1 MNECACASPC
11 ASPWESPLNHPNAP
25 ERIGGPDEEARVSE
39 TAAVAVRSKP
49 RAREGVGAGGWIGY
63 GLLWAFFIVF
73 LIFPLIR
80 LFYDSFTTDQGVF
93 TLANYRDFFTDSF
106 YLRSLWNS
114 LWLGVA
120 CVITTSVLGLAI
132 AFLLLRYEFPGR
144 RLFSYLTII
153 PMIMPPLVGVMG
165 FTFIL
170 GRAGTVNILLQ
181 DYLGFEQPINF
192 MYGVH
197 GVLLVET
204 LHLFPLM
211 TLNLVDA
218 MSKISPSLDEAAES
232 VGSRGLRKFWDITF
246 PLTTPGYVTG
256 ALLVF
261 IWTFADFAT
270 PLVVGVDDLLAS
282 QAYLNIVQ
290 FVDRRL
296 FKMGIVISAIMVVL
310 AVVFLIVAK
319 KYVAIKDYSSLS
331 YTQIERRRLSVPA
344 RLGVVGFLLL
354 VLVMAFIPY
363 FGIALD
369 SFGKGWALTPIPVH
383 YTLQYFQRVAVET
396 PKFIVNSLLYSGIS
410 VVICIAV
417 GVPAAWVMSR
427 TRMPGREVLDS
438 LTTLILALPGT
449 GIGVAYMRAFGDPL
463 PFMGVSLIGM
473 WIVIPLVLG
482 VRRLPYT
489 VRGTFAS
496 LLIVHRSFEEAAE
509 SVGATKV
516 RTFRDVTL
524 PLIWKGV
531 LTGSLY
537 SFILALQEASATL
550 LLVVPGHEMMTV
562 GIFNFYIGGSVN
574 EAAALGLI
582 LVFLGT
588 VCLFLIQ
595 RLAGSK
601 MGGVFG

>member
-1 MNECACASPC
+1 MT
-11 ASPWESPLNHPNAP
+11 LNVKTDKA
-25 ERIGGPDEEARVSE
+25 G
-39 TAAVAVRSKP
+39 AANKP
-49 RAREGVGAGGWIGY
+49 RIWPDVHAGGLVGY
-63 GLLWAFFIVF
+63 ALLWAFFIVF
-73 LIFPLIR
+73 LIYPLIR
-80 LFYDSFTTDQGVF
+80 LFYDSFTTDEGIF
-93 TLANYRDFFTDSF
+93 TLANFHSFFTDAF
-106 YLRSLWNS
+106 YLRSLMNS
-114 LWLGVA
+114 MLLGVGT
-120 CVITTSVLGLAI
+120 VITTSIIGIAV
-132 AFLLLRYEFPGR
+132 AFLLLRYDFPGR

-165 FTFIL
+165 FVFIL
-170 GRAGTVNILLQ
+170 GRAGTVNVILQ
-181 DYLGFEQPINF
+181 DYCGFQQPVNF
-192 MYGVH
+192 MYGIH

-211 TLNLVDA
+211 TLSIVDA
-218 MSKISPSLDEAAES
+218 MGKISPSLDEAAES
-232 VGSRGLRKFWDITF
+232 VGSRGFRKFFDITF

-270 PLVVGVDDLLAS
+270 PLVVGIDDLLAS

-296 FKMGIVISAIMVVL
+296 FKMGIVISAIMVIL
-310 AVVFLIVAK
+310 AILFLIIAK
-319 KYVAIKDYSSLS
+319 KYVSIKDYSSLS
-331 YTQIERRRLSVPA
+331 YTQIERKRLSPPLQAGAVA
-344 RLGVVGFLLL
+344 FLTFIL
-354 VLVMAFIPY
+354 VFAFIPY

-369 SFGKGWALTPIPVH
+369 SFGKGWALTPIPVK
-383 YTLQYFQRVAVET
+383 YTLQYFERVSVET
-396 PKFIVNSLLYSGIS
+396 PKFILNSLLYSAIS
-410 VVICIAV
+410 VMICIAV
-417 GVPAAWVMSR
+417 GVPVAWAMLR
-427 TRMPGREVLDS
+427 TRLPGREVLDS

-449 GIGVAYMRAFGDPL
+449 GIGIAYMRAFREPF
-463 PFMGVSLIGM
+463 PFMSIALIGL
-473 WIVIPLVLG
+473 WVVIPIVLA

-509 SVGATKV
+509 SVGATKMK
-516 RTFRDVTL
+516 TFRDVTL

-574 EAAALGLI
+574 EAAALGFILI
-582 LVFLGT
+582 ILGAA
-588 VCLFLIQ
+588 CLFLIN

>member
-1 MNECACASPC
+1 MMTTRSG
-11 ASPWESPLNHPNAP
+11 SFS
-25 ERIGGPDEEARVSE
+25 G
-39 TAAVAVRSKP
+39 VR
-49 RAREGVGAGGWIGY
+49 AGGLIGY
-63 GLLWAFFIVF
+63 GALWAFFGIF
-73 LIFPLIR
+73 LIYPLIR
-80 LFYDSFTTDQGVF
+80 LFYDSFTTDDGVF
-93 TLANYRDFFTDSF
+93 TLTNYFQFFTDAF
-106 YLRSLWNS
+106 YLKSLVNS
-114 LWLGVA
+114 LLLGAATV
-120 CVITTSVLGLAI
+120 VTTSIIGIAI
-132 AFLLLRYEFPGR
+132 AFLLLRYDFLGR

-181 DYLGFEQPINF
+181 DYLGFLQPINF
-192 MYGVH
+192 MYGIH

-211 TLNLVDA
+211 TLSLVDA
-218 MSKISPSLDEAAES
+218 MGKISPSLDEAAES
-232 VGSRGLRKFWDITF
+232 VGSRGIRKFWDITF

-296 FKMGIVISAIMVVL
+296 FKMGIVISAIMVLLAILFLVL
-310 AVVFLIVAK
+310 AK

-331 YTQIERRRLSVPA
+331 YTQIERRKLSPLSQV
-344 RLGVVGFLLL
+344 GVFVFLLFIL
-354 VLVMAFIPY
+354 VLAFIPY
-363 FGIALD
+363 FGIVLD
-369 SFGKGWALTPIPVH
+369 SFGKGWALTPFPVK
-383 YTLQYFQRVAVET
+383 YTLQYFQRVSVET
-396 PKFIVNSLLYSGIS
+396 PKFILNSLLYSGIS
-410 VVICIAV
+410 VAIALAV

-427 TRMPGREVLDS
+427 TKLPGREILDS

-449 GIGVAYMRAFGDPL
+449 GIGIAYMRAFRDPL
-463 PFMGVSLIGM
+463 PFMGIPLIGL
-473 WIVIPLVLG
+473 WFVIPIVLG

-516 RTFRDVTL
+516 RTFKDVTL

-582 LVFLGT
+582 LIILGA
-588 VCLFLIQ
+588 VCLFIIN
-595 RLAGSK
+595 RLAGSR

>member
-1 MNECACASPC
+1 M
-11 ASPWESPLNHPNAP
+11 
-25 ERIGGPDEEARVSE
+25 
-39 TAAVAVRSKP
+39 K
-49 RAREGVGAGGWIGY
+49 REGAGRRILPDVSPGGLLGY
-63 GLLWAFFIVF
+63 GALWAFFIVF
-73 LIFPLIR
+73 LIYPLIR
-80 LFYDSFTTDQGVF
+80 LFYDSFTTEEGVL
-93 TLANYRDFFTDSF
+93 TLANFQSFFTDAF
-106 YLRSLWNS
+106 YLRSLMNS
-114 LWLGVA
+114 MLLGVGT
-120 CVITTSVLGLAI
+120 VMTTSVIGIAI
-132 AFLLLRYEFPGR
+132 AFLLLRYDFPGR

-165 FTFIL
+165 FVFIL
-170 GRAGTVNILLQ
+170 GRAGTVNVILQ
-181 DYLGFEQPINF
+181 DYCGFQQPINF
-192 MYGVH
+192 MYGIH

-211 TLNLVDA
+211 TLSIVDA

-232 VGSRGLRKFWDITF
+232 VGSRGLRKFFDITF

-270 PLVVGVDDLLAS
+270 PLVVGIDDLLAS

-296 FKMGIVISAIMVVL
+296 FKMGIVISAIMVIL
-310 AVVFLIVAK
+310 AILFLIIAK
-319 KYVAIKDYSSLS
+319 KYVSIKDYSSLS
-331 YTQIERRRLSVPA
+331 YTQIERKRLSPLLQTGAVA
-344 RLGVVGFLLL
+344 FLAFIL
-354 VLVMAFIPY
+354 VFAFIPY

-369 SFGKGWALTPIPVH
+369 SFGRGWALTPIPVK
-383 YTLQYFQRVAVET
+383 YTLQYFERVSVET
-396 PKFIVNSLLYSGIS
+396 PKFILNSLLYSAIS
-410 VVICIAV
+410 VMICIAV
-417 GVPAAWVMSR
+417 GVPVAWSMLR
-427 TRMPGREVLDS
+427 TRLPGREVLDS

-449 GIGVAYMRAFGDPL
+449 GIGIAYMRAFREPF
-463 PFMGVSLIGM
+463 PFMSIALIGL
-473 WIVIPLVLG
+473 WVVIPIVLA

-509 SVGATKV
+509 SVGATKLK
-516 RTFRDVTL
+516 TFRDVTL

-574 EAAALGLI
+574 EAAALGFILI
-582 LVFLGT
+582 ILGA
-588 VCLFLIQ
+588 VCLFLIN

>member
-1 MNECACASPC
+1 MTT
-11 ASPWESPLNHPNAP
+11 NA
-25 ERIGGPDEEARVSE
+25 
-39 TAAVAVRSKP
+39 AAPAATEWVKP
-49 RAREGVGAGGWIGY
+49 ANGIHVG
-63 GLLWAFFIVF
+63 GLLGYAAIWAFMIVF
-73 LIFPLIR
+73 LIYPLLH
-80 LFYDSFTTDQGVF
+80 LFYDSFTTDAGEF
-93 TLANYRDFFTDSF
+93 TLANFQDFFTDRY
-106 YLRSLWNS
+106 YLKSLMNS
-114 LWLGVA
+114 LLLGVGT
-120 CVITTSVLGLAI
+120 VITTSIIGI
-132 AFLLLRYEFPGR
+132 TFAFLLLRYEFPGR
-144 RLFSYLTII
+144 GLFTYLSIV

-165 FTFIL
+165 FVFIL
-170 GRAGTVNILLQ
+170 GRAGTVNILLM
-181 DYLGFEQPINF
+181 DFLGFEKPINF
-192 MYGVH
+192 MYGIQ

-211 TLNLVDA
+211 TLSIVDA
-218 MSKISPSLDEAAES
+218 MGKISPSLDEAAES

-246 PLTTPGYVTG
+246 PLTTPGYVSG

-296 FKMGIVISAIMVVL
+296 FKMGIVISAIMVIL
-310 AVVFLIVAK
+310 AILFLIIAK

-331 YTQIERRRLSVPA
+331 YSVIERKQIGPA
-344 RLGVVGFLLL
+344 AKAGVVVFLGIILLL
-354 VLVMAFIPY
+354 AFIPY
-363 FGIALD
+363 LGIALD
-369 SFGKGWALTPIPVH
+369 SFGKGWALTPFPVK
-383 YTLQYFQRVAVET
+383 YTFQYFERVAFET
-396 PKFIVNSLLYSGIS
+396 PKFIINSLLYAGIS
-410 VVICIAV
+410 VLICIAV
-417 GVPAAWVMSR
+417 GVPLAWVNAR
-427 TRMPGREVLDS
+427 TKLPGREALDS

-449 GIGVAYMRAFGDPL
+449 GIGIAYMRAFREPL
-463 PFMGVSLIGM
+463 PYLDVAFIGM
-473 WIVIPLVLG
+473 WMVIPVVLG

-496 LLIVHRSFEEAAE
+496 LQIVHKSFEEAAE
-509 SVGATKV
+509 SVGATKMT
-516 RTFRDVTL
+516 TFKDVTL

-531 LTGSLY
+531 LVGSLY

-582 LVFLGT
+582 LIVLGAL
-588 VCLFLIQ
+588 CLFVIN
-595 RLAGSK
+595 RVAGSK

>member
-1 MNECACASPC
+1 MS
-11 ASPWESPLNHPNAP
+11 SQSESVIALSQPRVWPQVK
-25 ERIGGPDEEARVSE
+25 IGGLL
-39 TAAVAVRSKP
+39 
-49 RAREGVGAGGWIGY
+49 GYAGI
-63 GLLWAFFIVF
+63 WAFFGLF
-73 LIFPLIR
+73 LIYPLIR
-80 LFYDSFTTDQGVF
+80 LFYDAFTTDHGVF
-93 TLANYRDFFTDSF
+93 TLMNFYDFFTDSF
-106 YLRSLWNS
+106 YLKTLVNS
-114 LWLGVA
+114 VLLGVA
-120 CVITTSVLGLAI
+120 TVITTSIIGITI

-144 RLFSYLTII
+144 NLFSYLTIL

-165 FTFIL
+165 FVFIM
-170 GRAGTVNILLQ
+170 GRAGTVNVILM
-181 DYLGFEQPINF
+181 DYVGFSKPINF
-192 MYGVH
+192 MYGIQ

-211 TLNLVDA
+211 TLSIVDA
-218 MSKISPSLDEAAES
+218 LGKISPSLDEAAES

-246 PLTTPGYVTG
+246 PLTTPGYVSG

-270 PLVVGVDDLLAS
+270 PLVVGVDNLLAS

-296 FKMGIVISAIMVVL
+296 FKMGIVISAIMVIL
-310 AVVFLIVAK
+310 AILFLIIAK
-319 KYVAIKDYSSLS
+319 QYVAIKDYSSLS
-331 YTQIERRRLSVPA
+331 YSKIERRKISPWGQA
-344 RLGVVGFLLL
+344 GVIVFLVV
-354 VLVMAFIPY
+354 VLIFAFIPY
-363 FGIALD
+363 LGIALD
-369 SFGKGWALTPIPVH
+369 SFGKGWALTPIPVK
-383 YTLQYFQRVAVET
+383 YTLQYFERVSIET
-396 PKFIVNSLLYSGIS
+396 PKFIINSLLYAGIS
-410 VVICIAV
+410 VLICIIV
-417 GVPAAWVMSR
+417 GVPVAWVMAR
-427 TRMPGREVLDS
+427 TKVPGRDILDA

-449 GIGVAYMRAFGDPL
+449 GIGIAYLRAFRDPL
-463 PFMGVSLIGM
+463 PFMNTALIGI
-473 WIVIPLVLG
+473 WIVIPIVLG

-509 SVGATKV
+509 SVGATKMK
-516 RTFRDVTL
+516 TFKDVTL

-531 LTGSLY
+531 LVGSLY

-582 LVFLGT
+582 LIILGA
-588 VCLFLIQ
+588 VCLFAINKI
-595 RLAGSK
+595 AGTR

>member
-1 MNECACASPC
+1 MQNGS
-11 ASPWESPLNHPNAP
+11 
-25 ERIGGPDEEARVSE
+25 V
-39 TAAVAVRSKP
+39 AAVNRTHPWSQVNVS
-49 RAREGVGAGGWIGY
+49 GLLGY
-63 GLLWAFFIVF
+63 GAIWAFFGLF
-73 LIFPLIR
+73 LIYPLVR
-80 LFYDSFTTDQGVF
+80 LFYDAFTTDDGVLTF
-93 TLANYRDFFTDSF
+93 MNFYDFFRDTF
-106 YLRSLWNS
+106 YLKTLMNS
-114 LWLGVA
+114 VLLGLGTV
-120 CVITTSVLGLAI
+120 VTTSIVGVTF

-144 RLFSYLTII
+144 GLFGYLSFL

-165 FTFIL
+165 FVFIL
-170 GRAGTVNILLQ
+170 GRAGTVNVILM
-181 DYLGFEQPINF
+181 DYLGFTKPINF
-192 MYGVH
+192 MYGIQ

-211 TLNLVDA
+211 TLSIVDA
-218 MSKISPSLDEAAES
+218 MGKISPSLDEAAES

-246 PLTTPGYVTG
+246 PLTTPGYVSG

-290 FVDRRL
+290 FVDRKL
-296 FKMGIVISAIMVVL
+296 FRMGIVISAIMVSL
-310 AVVFLIVAK
+310 AILFLIVAK
-319 KYVAIKDYSSLS
+319 RYVAIKDYSSLS
-331 YTQIERRRLSVPA
+331 YSVIERKRLSTAGRIGVVLF
-344 RLGVVGFLLL
+344 LGVILLL
-354 VLVMAFIPY
+354 AFIPY
-363 FGIALD
+363 LGIALD
-369 SFGKGWALTPIPVH
+369 SFGKGWALTPFPVK
-383 YTLQYFQRVAVET
+383 YTMQYFQRVAIET
-396 PKFIVNSLLYSGIS
+396 PKFIVNSLLYSFIS
-410 VVICIAV
+410 VVICIIV
-417 GVPAAWVMSR
+417 GVPVAWVLAR
-427 TRMPGREVLDS
+427 TKLPGREMLDS

-449 GIGVAYMRAFGDPL
+449 GIGIAYLRAFREPF
-463 PFMGVSLIGM
+463 PFMSTALIGM
-473 WIVIPLVLG
+473 WIIIPIVLG

-509 SVGATKV
+509 SVGATKI

-531 LTGSLY
+531 LAGSLY

-562 GIFNFYIGGSVN
+562 GIFNFYIGGSIN

-582 LVFLGT
+582 LIILGAA
-588 VCLFLIQ
+588 CLFAIT
-595 RLAGSK
+595 RIAGNR

>member
-1 MNECACASPC
+1 MSSQTVASAGEVKRP
-11 ASPWESPLNHPNAP
+11 
-25 ERIGGPDEEARVSE
+25 
-39 TAAVAVRSKP
+39 AAFKVR
-49 RAREGVGAGGWIGY
+49 AGELVGY
-63 GLLWAFFIVF
+63 GLLWAFFAVF
-73 LIFPLIR
+73 LIYPLIH
-80 LFYDSFTTDQGVF
+80 LFYDSFTTDAGF
-93 TLANYRDFFTDSF
+93 TLANYQQFFTDRF
-106 YLRSLWNS
+106 YLRSLFNS
-114 LWLGVA
+114 LWLGIA
-120 CVITTSVLGLAI
+120 CVATTSLLGIAV
-132 AFLLLRYEFPGR
+132 AFLLLRYEFPLR
-144 RLFSYLTII
+144 PLFSYLVII

-170 GRAGTVNILLQ
+170 GRAGTVNVILQ
-181 DYLGFEQPINF
+181 DYLGFEHPVNF

-211 TLNLVDA
+211 TLSIVDA

-310 AVVFLIVAK
+310 AIVFLVVAK

-331 YTQIERRRLSVPA
+331 YAQIERRRLPLLS
-344 RLGVVGFLLL
+344 RLCVVAFLTL
-354 VLVMAFIPY
+354 VLIFAFIPY

-369 SFGKGWALTPIPVH
+369 AFGRGWALTPIPIR
-383 YTLQYFQRVAVET
+383 YTLQYFQRVSVET
-396 PKFIVNSLLYSGIS
+396 PKFILNSLLYSGIS
-410 VVICIAV
+410 VAICIVV
-417 GVPAAWVMSR
+417 GVPAAWVMTR
-427 TRMPGREVLDS
+427 TRLPGRELLDS

-449 GIGVAYMRAFGDPL
+449 GIGIAYMRAFGDPL
-463 PFMGVSLIGM
+463 PFLGVSLISTWM
-473 WIVIPLVLG
+473 VIPIVLG

-489 VRGTFAS
+489 VRGTYAS

-509 SVGATKV
+509 SVGATRIK
-516 RTFRDVTL
+516 TFRDVTL

-582 LVFLGT
+582 LIVLGA
-588 VCLFLIQ
+588 VCLLLIN